1 MRYEWRKAEKELY
14 LPHTSPVLVQ
24 IPKQRFFIIHGKGNP
39 NGEDFAKRV
48 EVLYSLAYAI
58 RMMPKNGFMP
68 PGYYDYTI
76 YPLEAVWS
84 LSEKGK
90 TLKTLDKNEFLYTL
104 MIRQPDFADNGTVLK
119 AYEIAARKKPNELLN
134 EVMFEEIEEG
144 MAVQILHVG
153 PYAEEPASFEK
164 MHRFLEENDFQRR
177 SKKHREIYLNDFRKT
192 APAKLKTVLRCQVE
206 KTMP

>member
-1 MRYEWRKAEKELY
+1 MKHEWRKAEKELY
-14 LPHTSPVLVQ
+14 LPQTSPVLVH

-39 NGEDFAKRV
+39 NSEDFAKRV

-58 RMMPKNGFMP
+58 RMMPKNGFIP
-68 PGYYDYTI
+68 PGYFDYTV

-84 LSEKGK
+84 LTEKGR
-90 TLKTLDKNEFLYTL
+90 TMESLDKNEFLYTL
-104 MIRQPDFADNGTVLK
+104 MIRQPDFVDNGTILK
-119 AYEIAARKKPNELLN
+119 AFEIAGRKKPSDLLN

-144 MAVQILHVG
+144 MAIQILHIG
-153 PYAEEPASFEK
+153 PYDDEPESFEK

-192 APAKLKTVLRCQVE
+192 APHKLKTVLRCQIE
-206 KTMP
+206 KITP